1 VETASVIALAVSF
14 GVFFLGVLQWIMGV
28 IKGNDVERKALQKE
42 LDTVK
47 VFNIDLQAEKT
58 TLTLELN
65 DLKLKYNRLA
75 SAAKRLKEDN
85 DLYRTLADKNENK
98 ELSQTEITNIEAE
111 IVLDASVQIDI
122 EQAK

>member
-1 VETASVIALAVSF
+1 METASVIALAVSF

-28 IKGNDVERKALQKE
+28 IKNNDVERKALQKE

-65 DLKLKYNRLA
+65 ELKLKYNRLA

-85 DLYRTLADKNENK
+85 DLYRALAEKTDDKQ
-98 ELSQTEITNIEAE
+98 LSTTEITNIEAE

>member
-47 VFNIDLQAEKT
+47 EFNIDLQAEKT